1 MQGAR
6 ASCSRVVCDVARQ
19 KMELTLLVWDNQAQN
34 LGPFCWNLAPL
45 LIRKEVWRLCIFE
58 QFIKRAEPKWGVLIP
73 PFQQWV
79 SVPSPV
85 GPLVGCDGSPF

>member
-6 ASCSRVVCDVARQ
+6 ASCSCVVCDVAWQ

-45 LIRKEVWRLCIFE
+45 LIRKEVWRLCTFE
-58 QFIKRAEPKWGVLIP
+58 QSIKRAEPKWGVLIP
-73 PFQQWV
+73 PFQQWGFCAF
-79 SVPSPV
+79 PR
-85 GPLVGCDGSPF
+85 GSAGGL